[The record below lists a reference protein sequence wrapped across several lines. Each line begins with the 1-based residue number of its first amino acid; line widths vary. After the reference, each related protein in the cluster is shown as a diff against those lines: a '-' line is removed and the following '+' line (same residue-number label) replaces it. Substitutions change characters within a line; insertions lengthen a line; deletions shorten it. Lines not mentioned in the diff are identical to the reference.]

1 MSSGTGGGSAETGP
15 GAPTSGPGTAVS
27 TGDTVVRG
35 QQVTSVM
42 DWNLIF
48 GGSANTHLH
57 YGIIRKSLCDASSAA
72 NGALIC
78 GYDEAGPNGVVDLD
92 SEPYSYQPIADLCGV
107 SNYGDVFISPT
118 KFIEDHHF

>member
-57 YGIIRKSLCDASSAA
+57 YGIIRKSLYDASSAA